1 MRSRSS
7 SFLSSQ
13 SVRAGG
19 RKSTG
24 RSTTSIN
31 GGQSAS
37 DRCFAAS
44 FLAPCCP
51 RTHDLAKEFY
61 QTQHFASVTV
71 FDPFMGSGTT
81 IGEAHK
87 LGLTAIGR
95 DINPVA
101 VEAVRTALGP
111 MDRRQPEARCSGTYR
126 KAWENESEPFTDRR
140 TRRVCLATYSISS
153 GSCRRPASNATPLSI
168 FSRPGSSHGTLTP
181 AGSRKSR
188 SFAPRAETSFRA
200 FMARRR

>member
-1 MRSRSS
+1 MVGKA
-7 SFLSSQ
+7 LG
-13 SVRAGG
+13 SVFRGILLGA
-19 RKSTG
+19 KLPE
-24 RSTTSIN
+24 
-31 GGQSAS
+31 
-37 DRCFAAS
+37 D
-44 FLAPCCP
+44 
-51 RTHDLAKEFY
+51 HDLAKEFY
-61 QTQHFASVTV
+61 QTQHFANVTV

-111 MDRRQPEARCSGTYR
+111 MDKDSLKRTFGPYR
-126 KAWENESEPFTDRR
+126 KAWENESETFTDRR

-168 FSRPGSSHGTLTP
+168 FSHPGSSHGTLTP

-200 FMARRR
+200 FMARRRRPAAHAARNSIPHMAERKEPRPLAGTAPTSS